1 VHQLGFPLDIH
12 TKPHTH
18 QHNTL
23 VEMQRVMIVST
34 LPAAD
39 MRSQAYGGRGEYAA
53 CATTASMAAAA
64 AMSATACCTA
74 PPNKIQHNSV
84 QRNSLTLFSNTCLW
98 SGIQLWLVTHS
109 STAGR
114 SKILLYD
121 VVVVPSV

>member
-1 VHQLGFPLDIH
+1 VGCAPIGFSFGDGIAQYQTTL
-12 TKPHTH
+12 PHTH

-23 VEMQRVMIVST
+23 VEMQRMMIVST

-74 PPNKIQHNSV
+74 AQDP
-84 QRNSLTLFSNTCLW
+84 T
-98 SGIQLWLVTHS
+98 
-109 STAGR
+109 
-114 SKILLYD
+114 
-121 VVVVPSV
+121 